1 MSRSFYL
8 NNIQMY
14 IRNLESKQSLFTEMK
29 LNTDNGFCVSGKKR
43 LNMLVT
49 SKQKFPFEVLGH
61 VVFYC

>member
-29 LNTDNGFCVSGKKR
+29 LNTDNGFCVSGKKGSICWS
-43 LNMLVT
+43 LQ
-49 SKQKFPFEVLGH
+49 SKNFPLKFLAM
-61 VVFYC
+61 